1 MNLRIKDELQVK
13 RYHKLT
19 AARKIV
25 VDEIVTRHIRAC
37 RREKVEPELE
47 ATVREAIDMALAGS
61 WEPDQPLEIEGPRW
75 QYDVYVSP
83 SKKEAA

>member
-1 MNLRIKDELQVK
+1 MNLRIKDELQLK
-13 RYHKLT
+13 RYHKLSD
-19 AARKIV
+19 AKKKV
-25 VDEIVTRHIRAC
+25 VNEILTRHIRAC

-47 ATVREAIDMALAGS
+47 ATFREAIDMAIVGT

-83 SKKEAA
+83 SKEAA

>member
-1 MNLRIKDELQVK
+1 MNLRIKDELQLK
-13 RYHKLT
+13 RYHKL
-19 AARKIV
+19 ADGKKQV
-25 VDEIVTRHIRAC
+25 VNEILTRHLRAC

-47 ATVREAIDMALAGS
+47 ATFREAIDMAIVGS

-83 SKKEAA
+83 SKEAA

>member
-1 MNLRIKDELQVK
+1 MNLKIKDELQLK
-13 RYHKLT
+13 RYHKLPDG
-19 AARKIV
+19 KKKV
-25 VDEIVTRHIRAC
+25 VNEIVTRHIRAC

-47 ATVREAIDMALAGS
+47 ATFREAIDMALVGT

-83 SKKEAA
+83 SKEAA

>member
-1 MNLRIKDELQVK
+1 MIRCPRLPER
-13 RYHKLT
+13 RY
-19 AARKIV
+19 R
-25 VDEIVTRHIRAC
+25 EIQSVFLKC

-47 ATVREAIDMALAGS
+47 ASFREAIDMAIVGS

-83 SKKEAA
+83 SKEAA